1 MQIETQIETQRADAD
16 TDADADSKYMLRPT
30 QEETSENLRDL
41 ILFGFLVDG
50 NL

>member
-1 MQIETQIETQRADAD
+1 MQIQMQIQIETQRADAD
-16 TDADADSKYMLRPT
+16 TDADSKYMLRLT